1 MKEEKNPLDNT
12 DDYKKIENVITQS
25 ENKKD
30 IRSKI
35 CKIL

>member
-25 ENKKD
+25 ENKKYEKYYK
-30 IRSKI
+30 KI
-35 CKIL
+35 

>member
-30 IRSKI
+30 IRRPTMKSQ
-35 CKIL
+35 